1 MPEGM
6 EYVVAAYAV
15 SAATLVVWFWMILA
29 KLARQ
34 RRAAASDGSDEA

>member
-6 EYVVAAYAV
+6 EYVIAAYGITG
-15 SAATLVVWFWMILA
+15 ATLVVWFWMILA

-34 RRAAASDGSDEA
+34 RRERQEADAA